1 MDESTK
7 EVLLTVP
14 FHYVVPSFFQEG
26 DPHDVAAAL
35 DVASRL
41 PTFLGA
47 QAERLDV
54 KKSVRLAIEEART
67 AEHVADVT
75 RIEESSRDKVHRLEQ
90 LLAEKD
96 AKLLDLT
103 VLQEKTLLK
112 KEMIESAV
120 EEKVNAVRAEEA
132 LKSKESLQGALQE
145 AHAHR
150 MKLEANVCEV
160 MQERCKLTEET
171 SQKIQALQVRIN
183 ELETPMGRG
192 NVGEVD
198 VAACLTNMGF
208 VVEDTSTGDYKNAG
222 YLDLLIYPES
232 SESRYPK
239 IAIEVKN
246 RKEVKRENITAFE
259 EHVKHG
265 IANGLFDSAILV
277 SIRAH
282 IKRGG
287 VSSALDMYEDEKK
300 RPIVPVSWIGPERSK
315 QALPLS
321 QDQLEAHVLLHCSL
335 LLQVSKLRETFDKQ
349 AEASTEEDKKKV
361 QDAIDWI
368 ATQTNELLS
377 DLASQQTLVDS
388 MKASIT
394 NMRVRAIHM
403 FLGICEVNDSVT
415 WLTRAIGA
423 QWISV
428 FEKARAKIDTH
439 TDAQIWNECS
449 HGKQVVERT
458 IGKDAMMKALRHDS
472 GKRRRVETKK

>member
-1 MDESTK
+1 MEGSTK
-7 EVLLTVP
+7 DVLLTVP
-14 FHYVVPSFFQEG
+14 LHYVLPSFFTEA
-26 DPHDVAAAL
+26 DSHDVAAAL

-41 PTFLGA
+41 PTFLGTL
-47 QAERLDV
+47 AEGFDV
-54 KKSVRLAIEEART
+54 KKSVRLAIQEAKT
-67 AEHVADVT
+67 AEHAAEVT
-75 RIEESSRDKVHRLEQ
+75 RLEESARDKISRLKQ
-90 LLAEKD
+90 IISEKD
-96 AKLLDLT
+96 AKLLDMT
-103 VLQEKTLLK
+103 VLQEKALMH
-112 KEMIESAV
+112 KEMFEDTV
-120 EEKVNAVRAEEA
+120 EVRVNAARAEEV
-132 LKSKESLQGALQE
+132 LKSKESLQTALQE
-145 AHAHR
+145 AHEQR
-150 MKLEANVCEV
+150 MKLEATVCEA
-160 MQERCKLTEET
+160 MQERCKLTEES
-171 SQKIQALQVRIN
+171 SQKIQAMQMRIH

-198 VAACLTNMGF
+198 VAACLSNMGF
-208 VVEDTSTGDYKNAG
+208 VVEDTSTGNFKDAG

-232 SESRYPK
+232 SEHGHPK

-335 LLQVSKLRETFDKQ
+335 LLQVAKLRETFDKQ
-349 AEASTEEDKKKV
+349 AEASTEGDKRTV
-361 QDAIDWI
+361 QDAVEWI
-368 ATQTNELLS
+368 ATQTNDLLS

-388 MKASIT
+388 MKASVT

-403 FLGICEVNDSVT
+403 FLGICEVNESIT
-415 WLTRAIGA
+415 WLGRAVGA
-423 QWISV
+423 QWLSV
-428 FEKARAKIDTH
+428 FEKARAKVETH

-458 IGKDAMMKALRHDS
+458 IGKDAMMKALRHDH
-472 GKRRRVETKK
+472 GKRRRV